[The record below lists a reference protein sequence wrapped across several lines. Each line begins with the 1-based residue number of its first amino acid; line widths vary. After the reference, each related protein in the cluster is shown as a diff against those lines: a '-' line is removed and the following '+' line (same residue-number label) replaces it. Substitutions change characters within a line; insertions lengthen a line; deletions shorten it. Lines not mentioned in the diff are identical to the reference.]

1 MSTGAAPRTSRPNSS
16 KVTKLLTPE
25 TALISCMLVSV
36 SSVRRFAAPRAGA
49 KPASNRDMRYLAL
62 ATDYD
67 GTLAHNGR
75 VTESTLTALEALRA
89 SGRKLMMVTGREL
102 PDLKT
107 VFPALELFDR
117 VVVENGSLLYNP
129 STHQE
134 SLIAEEP
141 PPEFVARLKKS
152 GIPF

>member
-1 MSTGAAPRTSRPNSS
+1 MSTGAAPPNSPS
-16 KVTKLLTPE
+16 MPPGCNKAAHSGNGP
-25 TALISCMLVSV
+25 LVPACCC
-36 SSVRRFAAPRAGA
+36 RFPDQGSFPCLHFCAT
-49 KPASNRDMRYLAL
+49 PASNRGMRYLAL

-89 SGRKLMMVTGREL
+89 SGRKLIMVTGREL
-102 PDLKT
+102 PELKT

-129 STHQE
+129 STHHE
-134 SLIAEEP
+134 SLISEAP
-141 PPEFVARLKKS
+141 
-152 GIPF
+152 

>member
-25 TALISCMLVSV
+25 TALISCMLVLV
-36 SSVRRFAAPRAGA
+36 PSVRRFAAPRAGA

-107 VFPALELFDR
+107 VFRALELFDR
-117 VVVENGSLLYNP
+117 VVYEIG
-129 STHQE
+129 T
-134 SLIAEEP
+134 LIYYQSNTLEHIIADTP
-141 PPEFVARLKKS
+141 
-152 GIPF
+152 

>member
-1 MSTGAAPRTSRPNSS
+1 MNRSARNVNRSGSPKLPVNSFD
-16 KVTKLLTPE
+16 VTKLLTPE
-25 TALISCMLVSV
+25 TARCSRMLLSV
-36 SSVRRFAAPRAGA
+36 LEPASFRYLHFWAT
-49 KPASNRDMRYLAL
+49 PASNLGMRYLAL

-89 SGRKLMMVTGREL
+89 SGRKLIMVTGREL
-102 PDLKT
+102 PELKT

-129 STHQE
+129 STHHE
-134 SLIAEEP
+134 SLISEAP
-141 PPEFVARLKKS
+141 
-152 GIPF
+152 